1 METVKKK
8 NVKEVFKDYNSNSFE
23 LNEALI
29 ENINLYK
36 KKGTLELELSTEKDI
51 KIEDIFKFE
60 KYIEERFQVQCASV
74 RLIKEVSTSKE
85 KTDIVSLSFTILT
98 TASRLF

>member
-8 NVKEVFKDYNSNSFE
+8 NVKEDFKDYNSNSFE

-60 KYIEERFQVQCASV
+60 KYIKHNLKFEF
-74 RLIKEVSTSKE
+74 KHN
-85 KTDIVSLSFTILT
+85 
-98 TASRLF
+98 